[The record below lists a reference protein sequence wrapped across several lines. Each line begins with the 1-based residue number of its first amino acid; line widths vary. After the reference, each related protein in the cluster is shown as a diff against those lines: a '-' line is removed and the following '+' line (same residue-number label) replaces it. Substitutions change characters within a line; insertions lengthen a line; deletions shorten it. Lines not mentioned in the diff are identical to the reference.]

1 MTSQS
6 YRDRVQPWGRAYHRI
21 LCYIEFF
28 IRRVVRN
35 RPVRMW
41 EQPEHADSALIAQ
54 LAEHALSKRKVTSSN
69 LVGGFPVRVGVV
81 GNISACHADAPGSIP
96 GRGAVF
102 AVFGSKGPSRPRI
115 RTKNILHPRAPAGA
129 PLNNFFATP
138 APHRI
143 RRPMPPVAPISAPVA
158 QLAARGSHNPKVAS
172 SILAGSII
180 FLHSQTRVCLL
191 VLSNFFFKYRHWV
204 DPGDCFPNSLVGQDM
219 WFSPTRPGFES
230 RLGNFLYFSLVV
242 Q

>member
-1 MTSQS
+1 
-6 YRDRVQPWGRAYHRI
+6 
-21 LCYIEFF
+21 
-28 IRRVVRN
+28 
-35 RPVRMW
+35 MW

-102 AVFGSKGPSRPRI
+102 AVFGSKGPSCPRI
-115 RTKNILHPRAPAGA
+115 RTKNIFHPRVPAGA
-129 PLNNFFATP
+129 PLNNFFVTP

-172 SILAGSII
+172 SILAGSIL
-180 FLHSQTRVCLL
+180 FFR
-191 VLSNFFFKYRHWV
+191 LSDRHIFFFRV
-204 DPGDCFPNSLVGQDM
+204 RDRTPS
-219 WFSPTRPGFES
+219 TE
-230 RLGNFLYFSLVV
+230 
-242 Q
+242 